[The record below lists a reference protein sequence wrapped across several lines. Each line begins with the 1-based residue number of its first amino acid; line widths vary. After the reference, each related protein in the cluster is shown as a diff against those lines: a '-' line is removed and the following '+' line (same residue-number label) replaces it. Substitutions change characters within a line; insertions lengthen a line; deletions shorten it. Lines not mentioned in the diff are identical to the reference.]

1 MAFAQD
7 EEDVEFQAPDL
18 KVPLPSFP
26 LEKGGASQPWPE
38 HLNRQ
43 DPFARFR
50 KGASR
55 YYPPTK
61 FDPFKEW
68 REPAPELRVEGHRME
83 APAPFAPLAAEA
95 PALPRP
101 SERCQRC
108 GSLFPSDANFCARCG
123 LARSTEGQSYQH
135 PEKLLPGPPLRHEH
149 RTSPG
154 FSTSQ
159 LPPEPDLGGP
169 GAAPGVQ
176 PQTMAKQ
183 MMSWL
188 GGAPAPPSTLTPG
201 GFTSPEPPGQ
211 LSGAP
216 KGSIKSNCRSM
227 KNQRHCPPST
237 LGPLGPVCG

>member
-7 EEDVEFQAPDL
+7 EDEVEFEAPDL

-26 LEKGGASQPWPE
+26 LEKAGASQPWPE

-68 REPAPELRVEGHRME
+68 REPAPELRVEGLME
-83 APAPFAPLAAEA
+83 APAPFAPLGAEA
-95 PALPRP
+95 PVLPRP

-135 PEKLLPGPPLRHEH
+135 PEKLLPGPPLRHE

-154 FSTSQ
+154 LSTS
-159 LPPEPDLGGP
+159 PPEADLGGP
-169 GAAPGVQ
+169 GAPPV
-176 PQTMAKQ
+176 PSQTMAKQ

-188 GGAPAPPSTLTPG
+188 GGAPAPAPPSTLAPG
-201 GFTSPEPPGQ
+201 ASKSQPNQ
-211 LSGAP
+211 GAP

-227 KNQRHCPPST
+227 RNQRHCPPST
-237 LGPLGPVCG
+237 LGPGPVCG

>member
-68 REPAPELRVEGHRME
+68 REPAPELRVEGHLME

-159 LPPEPDLGGP
+159 LPPEPNLGGSRGSTADHGEADDVVVGRRSSP
-169 GAAPGVQ
+169 AFHPDAWWIHIAGAARATVRSSKGKHQ
-176 PQTMAKQ
+176 
-183 MMSWL
+183 
-188 GGAPAPPSTLTPG
+188 
-201 GFTSPEPPGQ
+201 EQ
-211 LSGAP
+211 L
-216 KGSIKSNCRSM
+216 
-227 KNQRHCPPST
+227 
-237 LGPLGPVCG
+237 

>member
-1 MAFAQD
+1 MLLSP
-7 EEDVEFQAPDL
+7 PDMRNAWFL
-18 KVPLPSFP
+18 TCFS
-26 LEKGGASQPWPE
+26 EA
-38 HLNRQ
+38 
-43 DPFARFR
+43 D
-50 KGASR
+50 SR
-55 YYPPTK
+55 
-61 FDPFKEW
+61 
-68 REPAPELRVEGHRME
+68 
-83 APAPFAPLAAEA
+83 
-95 PALPRP
+95 
-101 SERCQRC
+101 
-108 GSLFPSDANFCARCG
+108 
-123 LARSTEGQSYQH
+123 
-135 PEKLLPGPPLRHEH
+135 LLPGPPLRHEH

-237 LGPLGPVCG
+237 LGPLGPVCGWVLAIVTAWPSSLQALWIQLLAKNSQFHWISQRLKSTQLSRVTPINLRVQPSVLLMLPLGDGSKVDTSRAWETMSRGTNK